1 MTITLDKT
9 HADTRLL
16 FTVCAALGKD
26 KNRPVMAYLLI
37 EDNHAV
43 ATDGHRLHIAP
54 LTRAY
59 PDGLYQVVKS
69 TKSAF
74 VAIPSGDL
82 TPTDFPSYKRGIPEK
97 TACEAEVAL
106 VGEINHALACC
117 IRALPENRCVSIDY
131 FRSALELFPSGC
143 TLVANDFALRMDD
156 GNGALAVIGL
166 IRK

>member
-16 FTVCAALGKD
+16 FTACAALGKD
-26 KNRPVMAYLLI
+26 KNPPVITYLLI

-43 ATDGHRLHIAP
+43 ATDFHRLHIAP

-74 VAIPSGDL
+74 VALPSGDL

-97 TACEAEVAL
+97 TACGAEVAL
-106 VGEINHALACC
+106 VGDVNRDLAAC
-117 IRALPENRCVSIDY
+117 IRVLPEDRYVNIDF
-131 FRSALELFPSGC
+131 FRSALELFPRGG
-143 TLVANDFALRMDD
+143 TLVANDFALRMESD
-156 GNGALAVIGL
+156 NGAMAVIAL
-166 IRK
+166 IHK